1 MGSFPLASSAPSV
14 LPWYE
19 LLRAMIV
26 VRTSSPRARW
36 YARAILMAVST
47 ASLPPDTG

>member
-1 MGSFPLASSAPSV
+1 MV

-19 LLRAMIV
+19 A
-26 VRTSSPRARW
+26 VRPITTVRSSPRARW
-36 YARAILMAVST
+36 YERASLIAVST